1 MKMAAE
7 NSPVERLTEPK
18 NAIKTTWPKALQGSL
33 KIRWRPFNCGSPPI
47 KKVLALNSYSLCPE
61 SGTLQSSLVCCR
73 MLILLPSSLRTSAS
87 YPPQHKGHQ
96 ARVRPALI
104 NVFANHI
111 LMLCSR
117 NPLAAGLPQQET
129 RMSFNRRAANLTRGG
144 IKMKSIQTK
153 FIVLIL
159 GCILLSSSVIG
170 GTGVL
175 NAKHA
180 MDEDSVKIMNL
191 MCKEKNQELNAL
203 LSRIQQPVKTLT
215 ICSIE
220 QLESVERLKTR

>member
-96 ARVRPALI
+96 ARVRPAPI

-111 LMLCSR
+111 LMLSVKPTTVFLNHAQEIRLRPDC
-117 NPLAAGLPQQET
+117 PHLFAGNFY
-129 RMSFNRRAANLTRGG
+129 SFFTVFCHDN
-144 IKMKSIQTK
+144 
-153 FIVLIL
+153 
-159 GCILLSSSVIG
+159 VIG
-170 GTGVL
+170 PT
-175 NAKHA
+175 
-180 MDEDSVKIMNL
+180 E
-191 MCKEKNQELNAL
+191 
-203 LSRIQQPVKTLT
+203 
-215 ICSIE
+215 
-220 QLESVERLKTR
+220 

>member
-1 MKMAAE
+1 MKMAAG

-96 ARVRPALI
+96 ARVRPTPL
-104 NVFANHI
+104 NVFANPI
-111 LMLCSR
+111 LMLFVKPTTVFLNHAQEIRLRPDCPNR
-117 NPLAAGLPQQET
+117 KHGCPLT
-129 RMSFNRRAANLTRGG
+129 
-144 IKMKSIQTK
+144 
-153 FIVLIL
+153 
-159 GCILLSSSVIG
+159 
-170 GTGVL
+170 
-175 NAKHA
+175 
-180 MDEDSVKIMNL
+180 DERQISHG
-191 MCKEKNQELNAL
+191 EA
-203 LSRIQQPVKTLT
+203 
-215 ICSIE
+215 
-220 QLESVERLKTR
+220 